1 LRDRNAEAPVGY
13 NHAMRP
19 AERARST
26 EGVFGSAFAI
36 SGRLVGLATGAGA
49 LRDAAERPG
58 SLWVRD
64 GLIGAMDAGAP
75 DQDQERGDERR
86 RPGDPATVTQLR
98 AAYVAPG
105 FVDLQVN
112 GAFGHE
118 VGADPRALRALAAA
132 LPATGVT
139 AFLPTLVSR
148 PEADYA
154 ACFAAVDEEQAAAA
168 RGERAGSA
176 RILGLHLEG
185 PLLAPTRA
193 GAHDRAAIDAA
204 SAATILR
211 LADPRR
217 VSLVTLAPER
227 DGALEVIAAL
237 RARGIAVSLGHTE
250 ATFEAFTAAVDAGAR
265 LATHVW
271 NAMSPLH
278 HRTPGATGAAL
289 SDERVTALAIADGVH
304 LHPAVFRMTARVK
317 GPSRLAL
324 VTDAIAAAGLG
335 TGPSALAG
343 RPITVDATSAR
354 LADGTLAGSTLTLDQ
369 AVRNAVPFAS
379 LSIDDVVE
387 MASTTP
393 RAALHGR
400 AVDPVGDGATGLRA
414 GAPAD
419 LVLLDADFSVRAT
432 LIGGRL
438 AYVKG
443 GDVDA
448 LRA

>member
-1 LRDRNAEAPVGY
+1 
-13 NHAMRP
+13 MRQ
-19 AERARST
+19 ADRARST
-26 EGVFGSAFAI
+26 AEAFGSAFAI
-36 SGRLVGLATGAGA
+36 SGRLVGLAAGA
-49 LRDAAERPG
+49 SARRATNEPDGAI
-58 SLWVRD
+58 WVRD
-64 GLIGAMDAGAP
+64 GVVSAIVTHGPDGDGPGEHAAGAP
-75 DQDQERGDERR
+75 LVPR
-86 RPGDPATVTQLR
+86 LR

-118 VGADPRALRALAAA
+118 VGPDASALRALAAA

-154 ACFAAVDEEQAAAA
+154 ACFAALDDERAAAR

-193 GAHDRAAIDAA
+193 GAHARAAIDAA
-204 SAATILR
+204 TAAMIDR
-211 LADPRR
+211 LADPGR
-217 VSLVTLAPER
+217 VRLVTLAPEL
-227 DGALEVIAAL
+227 DGALELIATL
-237 RARGIAVSLGHTE
+237 RAREIAVSLGHTE
-250 ATFEAFTAAVDAGAR
+250 ATFETFTAAVDAGAR

-278 HRTPGATGAAL
+278 HRAPGATGAAL
-289 SDERVTALAIADGVH
+289 ADDRVTALAIADGVH
-304 LHPAVFRMTARVK
+304 THPAVFRVTARTK
-317 GPSRLAL
+317 GPRRLAL
-324 VTDAIAAAGLG
+324 VTDAIAGAGLAAGA
-335 TGPSALAG
+335 TALAG
-343 RPITVDATSAR
+343 QPVTVDATSAR
-354 LADGTLAGSTLTLDQ
+354 LADGTLAGSTLTLDR
-369 AVRNAVPFAS
+369 AVRNAMQFAS
-379 LSIDDVVE
+379 LSIDDAVE
-387 MASTTP
+387 MASGTP
-393 RAALHGR
+393 RAALEASAARPGGSAR
-400 AVDPVGDGATGLRA
+400 DGAGGLGA

-419 LVLLDADFSVRAT
+419 LVLLDADFTVRAT
-432 LIGGRL
+432 FVGGRL

>member
-1 LRDRNAEAPVGY
+1 
-13 NHAMRP
+13 MRP
-19 AERARST
+19 PDRARST
-26 EGVFGSAFAI
+26 EEAFGSAFAI
-36 SGRLVGLATGAGA
+36 SGRLVGLAAGA
-49 LRDAAERPG
+49 RVPEAAGQPAGEV
-58 SLWVRD
+58 WVRD
-64 GLIGAMDAGAP
+64 GVVTAIRADAPAGDQGSGDDEDDHAGASLVP
-75 DQDQERGDERR
+75 R
-86 RPGDPATVTQLR
+86 LR

-118 VGADPRALRALAAA
+118 VGADPGALRALAAA

-154 ACFAAVDEEQAAAA
+154 ACFAALDEERAAAG
-168 RGERAGSA
+168 RGERAGAA

-193 GAHDRAAIDAA
+193 GAHARAAIETATAA
-204 SAATILR
+204 AVRR
-211 LADPRR
+211 LADPAR
-217 VSLVTLAPER
+217 VRLVTLAPER
-227 DGALEVIAAL
+227 EGALALIAEL
-237 RARGIAVSLGHTE
+237 RGRGIAVSLGHTD
-250 ATFEAFTAAVDAGAR
+250 ATFETFTAAVDAGAR

-278 HRTPGATGAAL
+278 HRAPGATGAAL
-289 SDERVTALAIADGVH
+289 SDDRITALAIADGVH
-304 LHPAVFRMTARVK
+304 LHPATFRLTVRAK
-317 GPSRLAL
+317 GAGRLAL

-335 TGPSALAG
+335 AGATTLAG
-343 RPITVDATSAR
+343 RPVTADATSAR
-354 LADGTLAGSTLTLDQ
+354 LADGTLAGSTLTLDR
-369 AVRNAVPFAS
+369 AVRNAVQFAS
-379 LSIDDVVE
+379 LSIDDAVQMV
-387 MASTTP
+387 SSTP
-393 RAALHGR
+393 RAALEAFPAGKEDR
-400 AVDPVGDGATGLRA
+400 ARDGAGGLSA

-419 LVLLDADFSVRAT
+419 LVLLDADLSVRAT
-432 LIGGRL
+432 FVGGRL